1 MRRSEQVEARRVRG
15 WIMRVLDKM
24 YPAHVELLELA
35 TSMRPVFEVGVDDLT
50 AFLSY
55 LQEKEYV
62 TRRTLDVCG
71 DEVTVARLTVKGKD
85 LVEGN
90 IPRDPGVALS
100 VIRRD
105 ED

>member
-1 MRRSEQVEARRVRG
+1 MRRSEQIEARRVRG
-15 WIMRVLDKM
+15 WIMRILDKL

-35 TSMRPVFEVGVDDLT
+35 TSMRPVFEVDQEELT
-50 AFLSY
+50 AYLSY

-62 TRRTLDVCG
+62 TRNTIDVCG

-90 IPRDPGVALS
+90 IPRDPGVALT
-100 VIRRD
+100 VMGG
-105 ED
+105 